1 MDTIDR
7 VHAHIDENFEGYL
20 DEIKRYLSQPGI
32 SQTGEGIRESA
43 ALTRDFV
50 TSLADTQARLVETS
64 GNPVVFGRTAAA
76 SPDAKTLLLYCFYDV
91 VPAAPE
97 DWACPPFDPAVLD
110 PARIGLPGDCG
121 PVLCGRGT
129 TDHRGPL
136 AAALMALRSMQ
147 AVTGTLPVGVIYAI
161 EGEEEIGSP
170 SLSAFVETHQKQL
183 RDADAFWFPRTSRET
198 ANGPLV
204 VHRGYKGQLWLNLT
218 IKGGDWGGTLDA
230 RDIWSANVAWVDAP
244 ALRLIR
250 ALNSLTDEDDRIAI
264 DGFWDHVRPL
274 GAAERREI
282 EALRAD
288 FDEAA
293 VKRSLKIGRFKG
305 DGAGREL
312 LTCYIMEPQLNISLG
327 VWPGLPGEEDYTR
340 GVVEGRLRT
349 ELLMRARARVDF
361 RTTPDLEAD
370 LIESLLR
377 RHLDR
382 RGFHEIEISRARG
395 SYSWS
400 RTEPSTGIYNA
411 LHKACDARGI
421 KPHVWP
427 TMPSTAPFDLF
438 NRAPLQLPIIV
449 FGAAHGARWHEA
461 NEYITIE
468 GLKELMKFTATW
480 LYDWADEPRP

>member
-1 MDTIDR
+1 MDAITR
-7 VHAHIDENFEGYL
+7 VHAHIDENFEAYL
-20 DEIKRYLSQPGI
+20 EEIKRYLRLPGI
-32 SQTGEGIRESA
+32 SQTGQGIHESA
-43 ALTRDFV
+43 ALTREFV
-50 TSLADTQARLVETS
+50 TSLAHTEARLVETD
-64 GNPVVFGRTAAA
+64 GNPVVFGRTAADSA
-76 SPDAKTLLLYCFYDV
+76 GAKTLLLYCFYDV
-91 VPAAPE
+91 VPAAAE
-97 DWACPPFDPAVLD
+97 DWACPPFEPTVLD

-136 AAALMALRSMQ
+136 AAALLALRSMQ
-147 AVTGTLPVGVIYAI
+147 AVCGTLPVSVMYAI

-170 SLSAFVETHQKQL
+170 SLPGFVETHQEQL
-183 RDADAFWFPRTSRET
+183 RGADAFWFPRTSRET
-198 ANGPLV
+198 ANGPLI
-204 VHRGYKGQLWLNLT
+204 VHRGYKGQVWFNLT
-218 IKGGDWGGTLDA
+218 IKGGEWGGTLDA

-250 ALNSLTDEDDRIAI
+250 ALGSLTDDDDRIAI
-264 DGFWDHVRPL
+264 DGFRDHVRPA
-274 GAAERREI
+274 GDAELREI
-282 EALRAD
+282 EVLQAD
-288 FDEAA
+288 FDESA
-293 VKRSLKIGRFKG
+293 VKRSLKIERFKG
-305 DGAGREL
+305 GRSGREL
-312 LTCYIMEPQLNISLG
+312 LARYIMEPQLNISLG
-327 VWPGLPGEEDYTR
+327 VWPGLPGEEAYTK

-382 RGFHEIEISRARG
+382 RGFHEVEITRARR

-400 RTEPSTGIYNA
+400 RAASSTGVYSA
-411 LHKACDARGI
+411 LRKACDARAI
-421 KPHVWP
+421 KPHIWP

-461 NEYITIE
+461 NEYITVD
-468 GLKELMKFTATW
+468 GLREFMKFTATW
-480 LYDWADEPRP
+480 LFAWAEESRP

>member
-1 MDTIDR
+1 MDAIAR
-7 VHAHIDENFEGYL
+7 VHAHIDENFEAYL
-20 DEIKRYLSQPGI
+20 EEIKRYLGQPGI

-50 TSLADTQARLVETS
+50 TSLAQTEARLVETG

-76 SPDAKTLLLYCFYDV
+76 SADAKTLLLYCFYDV
-91 VPAAPE
+91 VPAASD
-97 DWACPPFDPAVLD
+97 DWACPPFDPTVLD

-147 AVTGTLPVGVIYAI
+147 AVCGVLPVSVMYAI

-170 SLSAFVETHQKQL
+170 SLPAFVETHQEQL
-183 RDADAFWFPRTSRET
+183 RGADAFWFPRTSRET

-204 VHRGYKGQLWLNLT
+204 VHRGYKGQVWLNLT

-250 ALNSLTDEDDRIAI
+250 ALNSLTDDDDRIAI
-264 DGFWDHVRPL
+264 DGFWDHVRPP
-274 GAAERREI
+274 GEAERGEI
-282 EALRAD
+282 EVLQAD
-288 FDEAA
+288 FDEEA
-293 VKRSLKIGRFKG
+293 VRRSLKIGRFKG
-305 DGAGREL
+305 GGSGREL
-312 LTCYIMEPQLNISLG
+312 LARYIMEPQLNISLG
-327 VWPGLPGEEDYTR
+327 VWPGLPGEEEYTK
-340 GVVEGRLRT
+340 GVIEGRLRT

-370 LIESLLR
+370 LIECLIR

-382 RGFHEIEISRARG
+382 RGFHEIELSRARG

-400 RTEPSTGIYNA
+400 RTEASTGVYNA
-411 LHKACDARGI
+411 LHRACDARGI
-421 KPHVWP
+421 KPHIWP

-468 GLKELMKFTATW
+468 GLRELMKFTATW
-480 LYDWADEPRP
+480 LFAWADESRP

>member
-1 MDTIDR
+1 MDAITRI
-7 VHAHIDENFEGYL
+7 HAHIDENFETYL
-20 DEIKRYLSQPGI
+20 EEIKRYLGRPGI

-50 TSLADTQARLVETS
+50 TGLAHTEARLVETD

-76 SPDAKTLLLYCFYDV
+76 SADAKTLLLYCFYDV

-147 AVTGTLPVGVIYAI
+147 AVCGALPVSVMYAI

-170 SLSAFVETHQKQL
+170 SLPAFVEAHQEQL

-204 VHRGYKGQLWLNLT
+204 VHRGYKGQVWLNLT
-218 IKGGDWGGTLDA
+218 IKGGDWGGALDA

-250 ALNSLTDEDDRIAI
+250 ALSSLTDDDDRIAI
-264 DGFWDHVRPL
+264 DGFWGHVRPP
-274 GAAERREI
+274 GEAEQREI
-282 EALRAD
+282 EALQTD
-288 FDEAA
+288 FDDAA
-293 VKRSLKIGRFKG
+293 VKRSLKIGQFKG
-305 DGAGREL
+305 GGSGRGL
-312 LTCYIMEPQLNISLG
+312 LARYIMEPQLNISLG
-327 VWPGLPGEEDYTR
+327 VWPGLPGEEEYTK
-340 GVVEGRLRT
+340 GVIEGRLRT

-370 LIESLLR
+370 LIERLIR

-382 RGFHEIEISRARG
+382 RGFYEIEVSRARG

-400 RTEPSTGIYNA
+400 RTEPSAGVYHA

-421 KPHVWP
+421 KPHIWP

-468 GLKELMKFTATW
+468 GLRELMKFTATW
-480 LYDWADEPRP
+480 LFAWADEPWP

>member
-1 MDTIDR
+1 MDAIGR
-7 VHAHIDENFEGYL
+7 IHAHIDENFEAYL
-20 DEIKRYLSQPGI
+20 EEIKRYLGQPGI

-43 ALTRDFV
+43 GLTQEFV
-50 TSLADTQARLVETS
+50 TSLAHTEARLVETG

-76 SPDAKTLLLYCFYDV
+76 SADAKTLLLYCFYDV
-91 VPAAPE
+91 VPAEPE
-97 DWACPPFDPAVLD
+97 DWACPPFSPTVLD
-110 PARIGLPGDCG
+110 PVRIGLPGDCG

-136 AAALMALRSMQ
+136 AAALMALRSAQ
-147 AVTGTLPVGVIYAI
+147 AVCGALPVNVMYAV

-170 SLSAFVETHQKQL
+170 SLPAFVETHQEQL

-204 VHRGYKGQLWLNLT
+204 VHRGYKGQVWLNLT

-250 ALNSLTDEDDRIAI
+250 ALNSLTDDDDRIAI
-264 DGFWDHVRPL
+264 DGFWDHVRPP
-274 GAAERREI
+274 GEAERGEI
-282 EALRAD
+282 ETLQAD
-288 FDEAA
+288 FDEEAI
-293 VKRSLKIGRFKG
+293 KRSLKIGRFKG
-305 DGAGREL
+305 GGSGREL
-312 LTCYIMEPQLNISLG
+312 LARYIMEPQLNISLG
-327 VWPGLPGEEDYTR
+327 VWPGLPGEEEYTK
-340 GVVEGRLRT
+340 GVIEGRLRT

-370 LIESLLR
+370 LIECLVR

-382 RGFHEIEISRARG
+382 RGFHEIELNRARG

-400 RTEPSTGIYNA
+400 RTEASAGVYNA
-411 LHKACDARGI
+411 LQKACDARGI
-421 KPHVWP
+421 KPHIWP

-449 FGAAHGARWHEA
+449 FGAAHGARWHEV
-461 NEYITIE
+461 NEYITVE
-468 GLKELMKFTATW
+468 GLRELMKFTATW
-480 LYDWADEPRP
+480 LFAWADEPRP

>member
-1 MDTIDR
+1 MDSIAR
-7 VHAHIDENFEGYL
+7 VHAHIDDNFEAYL
-20 DEIKRYLSQPGI
+20 EEIKRYLRQPGI

-43 ALTRDFV
+43 ALTQDFV
-50 TSLADTQARLVETS
+50 TGLADTQARLVETS

-76 SPDAKTLLLYCFYDV
+76 TSNAKTLLLYCFYDV

-110 PARIGLPGDCG
+110 PARIGLPSDCG

-147 AVTGTLPVGVIYAI
+147 AVTGTLPVSVMYAI

-170 SLSAFVETHQKQL
+170 SLPAFIETHQEQL

-218 IKGGDWGGTLDA
+218 IMGGDWGGALDA

-250 ALNSLTDEDDRIAI
+250 ALNSLTDDDDRIAI
-264 DGFWDHVRPL
+264 DGFWDHVRPP
-274 GAAERREI
+274 GEAERGEI
-282 EALRAD
+282 EILQAD
-288 FDEAA
+288 FDEEA
-293 VKRSLKIGRFKG
+293 VRRSLKIGRFKG
-305 DGAGREL
+305 GGSGREL
-312 LTCYIMEPQLNISLG
+312 LARYIMEPQLNISLG
-327 VWPGLPGEEDYTR
+327 VWPGLPGEEEYTK
-340 GVVEGRLRT
+340 GVIEGRLRT

-370 LIESLLR
+370 LIECLIR

-382 RGFHEIEISRARG
+382 RGFHEIELSRARG

-400 RTEPSTGIYNA
+400 RTEASTGVYNA
-411 LHKACDARGI
+411 LHRACDARRI
-421 KPHVWP
+421 KPHIWP

-468 GLKELMKFTATW
+468 GLRELMKFTATW
-480 LYDWADEPRP
+480 LFAWVEEPRP

>member
-1 MDTIDR
+1 MDAITR
-7 VHAHIDENFEGYL
+7 VHAHIDENFEAYL
-20 DEIKRYLSQPGI
+20 EEIKRYLRLPGI
-32 SQTGEGIRESA
+32 SQTGQGIRESA
-43 ALTRDFV
+43 ALTREFV
-50 TSLADTQARLVETS
+50 TSLAHTEARLVETD
-64 GNPVVFGRTAAA
+64 GNPVVFGRTAADSA
-76 SPDAKTLLLYCFYDV
+76 GAKTLLLYCFYDV
-91 VPAAPE
+91 VPAAAE
-97 DWACPPFDPAVLD
+97 DWACPPFDPTVLD

-136 AAALMALRSMQ
+136 AAALLALRSMQ
-147 AVTGTLPVGVIYAI
+147 AVCGALPVSVMYAI

-170 SLSAFVETHQKQL
+170 SLPGFVETHREPL

-204 VHRGYKGQLWLNLT
+204 VHRGYKGQVWFNLT
-218 IKGGDWGGTLDA
+218 IQGGEWGGTLDA

-250 ALNSLTDEDDRIAI
+250 ALASLTDDDDRIAI
-264 DGFWDHVRPL
+264 DGFRDHVRPP
-274 GAAERREI
+274 GDAERREI
-282 EALRAD
+282 EALQAD

-293 VKRSLKIGRFKG
+293 VKRSLKIHRFKG
-305 DGAGREL
+305 GGSGREL
-312 LTCYIMEPQLNISLG
+312 LARYIMEPQLNISLG
-327 VWPGLPGEEDYTR
+327 VWPGLPGEEEYTK

-382 RGFHEIEISRARG
+382 RGFHEVEITRARR

-400 RTEPSTGIYNA
+400 RAESSTGVYGA
-411 LHKACDARGI
+411 LRKACDARGI
-421 KPHVWP
+421 KPHIWP

-461 NEYITIE
+461 NEYITVE
-468 GLKELMKFTATW
+468 GLREFMKFTATW
-480 LYDWADEPRP
+480 LFAWAEEIRP

>member
-1 MDTIDR
+1 MDAIAD
-7 VHAHIDENFEGYL
+7 VHAHIDRHFEEYL
-20 DEIKRYLSQPGI
+20 DEIRRYLRQPGI

-43 ALTRDFV
+43 AVTRDLV
-50 TSLADTQARLVETS
+50 ASLAHTEARLVETE
-64 GNPVVFGRTAAA
+64 GNPVVLGRTEAHAAH
-76 SPDAKTLLLYCFYDV
+76 AKTLLLYCFYDV
-91 VPAAPE
+91 VPAAAE
-97 DWACPPFDPAVLD
+97 DWACPPFEPTVLE
-110 PARIGLPGDCG
+110 PARIGLPDDCG

-147 AVTGTLPVGVIYAI
+147 EVCGALPVSVMYAI

-170 SLSAFVETHQKQL
+170 SLRGFVEAHREQL

-204 VHRGYKGQLWLNLT
+204 VHRGYKGQVWFNL
-218 IKGGDWGGTLDA
+218 IIRGGEWGGTLDA

-250 ALNSLTDEDDRIAI
+250 ALHSLTDDDDRIAI
-264 DGFWDHVRPL
+264 DGFRDHIRPA
-274 GAAERREI
+274 GEAERREI

-293 VKRSLKIGRFKG
+293 VRRSLKIGRFKG
-305 DGAGREL
+305 GGSGREL
-312 LTCYIMEPQLNISLG
+312 LARYIMEPQLNISLG
-327 VWPGLPGEEDYTR
+327 VWPGLPGEEEYTK

-349 ELLMRARARVDF
+349 ELLMRVRARVDF
-361 RTTPDLEAD
+361 RTTPDLDAD
-370 LIESLLR
+370 LIEGLLR

-382 RGFHEIEISRARG
+382 RGFHEIEITRARR
-395 SYSWS
+395 SYGWS
-400 RTEPSTGIYNA
+400 RTEPSTGIYSA
-411 LHKACDARGI
+411 LHAACGARGI
-421 KPHVWP
+421 KPHIWP

-438 NRAPLQLPIIV
+438 NREPLQLPIIV

-461 NEYITIE
+461 NEYITVE
-468 GLKELMKFTATW
+468 GLREFMKFTATW
-480 LYDWADEPRP
+480 LFAWADEPRP